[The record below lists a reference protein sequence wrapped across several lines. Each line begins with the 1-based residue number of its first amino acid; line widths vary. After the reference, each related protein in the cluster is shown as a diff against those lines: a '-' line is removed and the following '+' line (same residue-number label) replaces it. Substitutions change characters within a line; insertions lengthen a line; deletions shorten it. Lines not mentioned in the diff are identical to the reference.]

1 MKPQKQTEHAEPG
14 RDQNRPGKGASQQSS
29 PQRKGQGSGSTQ
41 ELSIEEAMKL
51 GR

>member
-1 MKPQKQTEHAEPG
+1 MKEQKQTG
-14 RDQNRPGKGASQQSS
+14 SPGKDQGQHQKDASQQSS
-29 PQRKGQGSGSTQ
+29 PQRRGQGSGGSGQ

>member
-1 MKPQKQTEHAEPG
+1 MKEQKQTGSPG
-14 RDQNRPGKGASQQSS
+14 RDQGQHQKDASQQGS
-29 PQRKGQGSGSTQ
+29 PQRQGQGSSRHAQ

>member
-1 MKPQKQTEHAEPG
+1 MKPQKQSDNPG
-14 RDQNRPGKGASQQSS
+14 RDQSQHQKDASQQSS
-29 PQRKGQGSGSTQ
+29 PQRQSQGSGGKAQ

>member
-1 MKPQKQTEHAEPG
+1 MKEQNQTGGPG
-14 RDQNRPGKGASQQSS
+14 RDQGQSHKDASQQNS
-29 PQRKGQGSGSTQ
+29 PQRQSQGSGRNAK